1 MRPLSL
7 QILQTG
13 TLRAAK
19 QKKKK
24 NTHPRLRLV
33 GRGRDGIWILIKG
46 QYQADKSNTS
56 HRGKRSRDGATVT
69 ERQIKRRESTV
80 YLISSRRSKQCER
93 LWARL
98 MWFLTLYVSIMTL
111 LSSVGPLKISITH
124 LRHDIL
130 TNPLQTVCVGVCYG
144 YMQRLFCAVLRCICH
159 AVCGNERPEAVSLN
173 ESSESPF
180 PFTSPFESIPTSLTQ
195 KDLRP
200 FFLRPSRPLADINNS
215 ALSHYFKY

>member
-1 MRPLSL
+1 M
-7 QILQTG
+7 
-13 TLRAAK
+13 
-19 QKKKK
+19 
-24 NTHPRLRLV
+24 
-33 GRGRDGIWILIKG
+33 
-46 QYQADKSNTS
+46 
-56 HRGKRSRDGATVT
+56 T

-111 LSSVGPLKISITH
+111 LLSVGPQKISITH

-130 TNPLQTVCVGVCYG
+130 TNPVQTVWTVCVGVCYG
-144 YMQRLFCAVLRCICH
+144 YMQRLFCAVLRCIRH
-159 AVCGNERPEAVSLN
+159 ARCGNERPDAVSLN

-180 PFTSPFESIPTSLTQ
+180 HFTSPFESMPTSLTQ

-215 ALSHYFKY
+215 ALSHYLKY